1 MAALDTAPVVGAGGG
16 VYVAAADTAPPVDF
30 TTLETWGDYLGL
42 IDEDG
47 VSYMPLE
54 EETEDMNVWQL
65 AFPWDVVTTGQ
76 SSTLSF
82 NLAQWNRAVVDFVFG
97 GGTWTDGTGTTTFT
111 PPGLGETSNSA
122 VFLHVKT
129 SSGQNIGIYYRRAKV
144 TEREEATFSKS
155 EMATLGVTVTM
166 LGVEGEDPQ
175 VLIFDLAGMPAAP
188 ATLMG
193 ETGQDAESADT
204 PEEVEQMQEQPA

>member
-16 VYVAAADTAPPVDF
+16 LYVAPADTAPPTSIV
-30 TTLETWGDYLGL
+30 TPAPASPWKYLGL

-76 SSTLSF
+76 SSSLSA
-82 NLAQWNRAVVDFVFG
+82 NLAQWNRAVIEFVFG
-97 GGTWTDGTGTTTFT
+97 GGTWTDTTDTTTFT
-111 PPGLGETSNSA
+111 PPRLGETSNVA
-122 VFLHVKT
+122 VLLVVKT
-129 SSGQNIGIYYRRAKV
+129 SSGHDMGVYYKRAKV

-155 EMATLGVTVTM
+155 EMATLGVTITM
-166 LGVEGEDPQ
+166 LGVEGSDPQ
-175 VLIFDLAGMPAAP
+175 LLLFDLTGMPASGALM
-188 ATLMG
+188 ATEVEG
-193 ETGQDAESADT
+193 EETDEKSAD
-204 PEEVEQMQEQPA
+204 EMEAAS